1 VRFHHE
7 STHNSSGARLRASDD
22 EQRRIATMITIIS
35 SSLRSDSNSRILAR
49 EAQRVLAEDGRA
61 VTLIDLREH
70 PLPLCDGE
78 ACYAHPE
85 VARLQKTLGAPRA
98 FIIAT
103 PIYNYD
109 GTAAVKNL
117 IELTGSAW
125 ENKVVGF
132 LCAAAGKSS
141 YMSIMALANSL
152 MLDFRSVV
160 VPRFVY
166 ATGGDFVD
174 GALRN
179 PEQRKRPTRHLIDE
193 QSYDCSESA
202 EARSDGRFDIY
213 ARSPEQRD
221 DISHLCYAGCQS
233 AGVSGARSF
242 WLVIVGRRR
251 STSRR

>member
-1 VRFHHE
+1 M
-7 STHNSSGARLRASDD
+7 
-22 EQRRIATMITIIS
+22 IAIIS
-35 SSLRSDSNSRILAR
+35 SSLRADSNSRILAW
-49 EAQRVLAEDGRA
+49 EAQRVLEDDGQA

-70 PLPLCDGE
+70 ALPLCDGG

-85 VARLQKTLGAPRA
+85 VARLQNSLGAARA
-98 FIIAT
+98 FIVAT

-166 ATGGDFVD
+166 ATSGDFAD

-179 PEQRKRPTRHLIDE
+179 PEQLRRV
-193 QSYDCSESA
+193 A
-202 EARSDGRFDIY
+202 ELARAT
-213 ARSPEQRD
+213 ARMGT
-221 DISHLCYAGCQS
+221 LLTA
-233 AGVSGARSF
+233 A
-242 WLVIVGRRR
+242 
-251 STSRR
+251 